1 MDKTKQTNNDFYT
14 ATYQDAD
21 EFTRRLTRGGLSE
34 FPPAIVSC
42 AITGGNAGKE
52 ANPNL
57 PETIDEQVEQ
67 TYAAYEA
74 GASIVHIHCR
84 CKDNP
89 AIQSK
94 DPADYE
100 EINQRIRAFCPDI
113 IINNTVVGGRKRF
126 GNSPYELTPQLLYAI
141 PAKAEM
147 GSVDTSAYTST
158 HILHKREAPLFGR
171 DNDEI
176 SERTYGISDT
186 EVDQVLEMMKENGIK
201 PEFECF
207 SMGDFHY
214 LNRLLKKGY
223 VDPYGGAHMVQLVMS
238 RFATWPTPQYLT
250 SACSVIP
257 PGSLLSIIAPGAIH
271 WPILTMA
278 LCMGLHVRT
287 GMEDN
292 IYMARGILANS
303 NAELVQRVVRIADEV
318 GRKVATPLEA
328 RQMLGLLTPRP
339 Y

>member
-1 MDKTKQTNNDFYT
+1 MDKNNQANSDFCS
-14 ATYQDAD
+14 AAYQDPD

-57 PETIDEQVEQ
+57 PESIDEQVEQ
-67 TYAAYEA
+67 TYEAYQA

-89 AIQSK
+89 ARQSK

-100 EINQRIRAFCPDI
+100 EVNRRIRAVCPDI
-113 IINNTVVGGRKRF
+113 IINNTLVGGRKRF
-126 GNSPYELTPQLLYAI
+126 GTALDQLTPQLLYSI

-158 HILHKREAPLFGR
+158 HILRKREAPLFGR
-171 DNDEI
+171 DEDEI
-176 SERTYGISDT
+176 SERTYGISDS
-186 EVDQVLEMMKENGIK
+186 EVDQVLELMKENGIK

-250 SACSVIP
+250 TACGVIP

-292 IYMARGILANS
+292 IYMSRGVLAKS
-303 NAELVQRVVRIADEV
+303 NAELVQRLVRIATEV
-318 GRKVATPLEA
+318 GRKVATPREA
-328 RQMLGLLTPRP
+328 RQMLGLTEPRL